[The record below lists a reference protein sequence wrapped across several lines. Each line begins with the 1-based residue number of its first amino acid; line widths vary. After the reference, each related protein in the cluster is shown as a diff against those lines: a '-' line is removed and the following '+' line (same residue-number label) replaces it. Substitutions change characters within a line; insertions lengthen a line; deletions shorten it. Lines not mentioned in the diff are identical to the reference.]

1 MLTLAQ
7 RGFKVERN
15 LDLQKRYHKDVTDE
29 KFWELVPQVWE
40 YSELPVE
47 ILFNLYT
54 AAKYCVKANIP
65 GDFVECGV
73 HLGGSIMLME
83 HVLMMGDSQ
92 PNRRIFALDTF
103 TGFVRRTEGLDVDI
117 ETGVDACIPN
127 ENVDYTAGSIENMK
141 SVGFNNL
148 IIVKGD
154 VLETI
159 PTLDTQE
166 IALLR
171 LDTDTYD
178 TTKFELEQLYDRVA
192 FGGVIIVDD
201 YGYTIGCKK
210 AVDDF
215 VEDRNIC
222 LQRINRNVRSWVKT
236 A

>member
-1 MLTLAQ
+1 M
-7 RGFKVERN
+7 
-15 LDLQKRYHKDVTDE
+15 
-29 KFWELVPQVWE
+29 
-40 YSELPVE
+40 
-47 ILFNLYT
+47 
-54 AAKYCVKANIP
+54 
-65 GDFVECGV
+65 
-73 HLGGSIMLME
+73 MME

-103 TGFVRRTEGLDVDI
+103 TGFVRRTDGLDVDI
-117 ETGVDACIPN
+117 ETGLDACFP
-127 ENVDYTAGSIENMK
+127 ENDDYTVGSIDNMK

-148 IIVKGD
+148 VIVKGD

-159 PTLDTQE
+159 PTLDTKR

-192 FGGVIIVDD
+192 HGGVIIVDD

-215 VEDRNIC
+215 VQDRNIC

-236 A
+236 D